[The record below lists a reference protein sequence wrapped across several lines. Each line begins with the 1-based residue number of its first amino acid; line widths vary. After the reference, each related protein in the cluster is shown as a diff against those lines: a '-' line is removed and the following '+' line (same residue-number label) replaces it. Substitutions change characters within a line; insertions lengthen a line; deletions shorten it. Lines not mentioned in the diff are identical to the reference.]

1 MRVTLKDIVEKTG
14 VSKSVVSMYLNKD
27 PRVRLSEEKKK
38 RIDEAVRELGYRPS
52 LAACALRKGRSRML
66 GLVLGGITDAYFS
79 HLAEACLKYAEDR
92 GYQLLF
98 SLTSWDP
105 EKERKCMENLIERQV
120 DGIFYAPYLRPE
132 PEFCRRIL
140 ESRIPIL
147 LNRQKA
153 DGFLSANTVWDEAFE
168 EMIAFFAGRGAR
180 KIACCI
186 YPFDNR
192 SMMGIFQEICARHRV
207 EMVPLLIDA
216 GNKETLYHALL
227 AARPDG
233 AFISD
238 CRVVR
243 LFLEWLRD
251 QKCSYSPEIVTSYNF
266 PVDLIDDPQVVGVV
280 FEYFYPF
287 VRDAVNLLIDNIE
300 SDGASVPREIGQ
312 IHRFY
317 PMQDFMKEKESLI
330 DTLEK
335 AEKVEKK

>member
-27 PRVRLSEEKKK
+27 PRVRLSDEKKK

-120 DGIFYAPYLRPE
+120 DGILYTPHLSLE
-132 PEFCRRIL
+132 PDFCKRIQ
-140 ESRIPIL
+140 ENRVPIL
-147 LNRQKA
+147 LPCQKA
-153 DGFLSANTVWDEAFE
+153 ENFLSVDANWQEVFD
-168 EMIAFFAGRGAR
+168 EMISFFTKCGYR

-186 YPFDNR
+186 YVIDDISTF
-192 SMMGIFQEICARHRV
+192 FQESCRKHGL
-207 EMVPLLIDA
+207 EMLPLFVPDSGREQLFQKILEEKPDA
-216 GNKETLYHALL
+216 V
-227 AARPDG
+227 
-233 AFISD
+233 FIQNCQTVLQFLNW
-238 CRVVR
+238 CRM
-243 LFLEWLRD
+243 
-251 QKCSYSPEIVTSYNF
+251 QKCCCSSKIVTTYNF
-266 PVDLIDDPQVVGVV
+266 PVDFIDDPAIAGVI
-280 FEYFYPF
+280 FENFYTF
-287 VRDAVNLLIDNIE
+287 VKDSVNLLIDCIE
-300 SDGASVPREIGQ
+300 AGGAHPLRKISQLR
-312 IHRFY
+312 HFY
-317 PMQDFMKEKESLI
+317 RIEDFMRVKDQLI

-335 AEKVEKK
+335 AEGKMEK

>member
-27 PRVRLSEEKKK
+27 PRVRLSDEKKK
-38 RIDEAVRELGYRPS
+38 WIDVAVRELGYRPS

-66 GLVLGGITDAYFS
+66 GIVLGGITDAYFS

-98 SLTSWDP
+98 SLTSWNP

-132 PEFCRRIL
+132 PEFSRRIL

-153 DGFLSANTVWDEAFE
+153 DGFLSANTVWNEAFE
-168 EMIAFFAGRGAR
+168 GMIALFAGRGAR

-192 SMMGIFQEICARHRV
+192 SMMGIFQEICARHAL
-207 EMVPLLIDA
+207 EMVPFLIDA
-216 GNKETLYHALL
+216 RNKETLFHELL
-227 AARPDG
+227 TARPDG
-233 AFISD
+233 IFISD

-243 LFLEWLRD
+243 MFLEWLRK
-251 QKCSYSPEIVTSYNF
+251 QKCSYSPEIVTGYNF
-266 PVDLIDDPQVVGVV
+266 PMDLIDDSAVTGVIY
-280 FEYFYPF
+280 ENFYVF

-300 SDGASVPREIGQ
+300 ADGAPVSKEIA
-312 IHRFY
+312 HPHYFY
-317 PMQDFMKEKESLI
+317 RMEEFMRIRDGLI

-335 AEKVEKK
+335 AEKEEGS